1 MAAGMMFEGRDAFA
15 GRDRH
20 CRSAPCLAL
29 PLASRAPPPPHHHP
43 PTDLDALKHQVV
55 LPAAPQAVAVVNLC
69 TVR

>member
-29 PLASRAPPPPHHHP
+29 PLASRAPPPPTTTHP
-43 PTDLDALKHQVV
+43 LTSMP
-55 LPAAPQAVAVVNLC
+55 
-69 TVR
+69 